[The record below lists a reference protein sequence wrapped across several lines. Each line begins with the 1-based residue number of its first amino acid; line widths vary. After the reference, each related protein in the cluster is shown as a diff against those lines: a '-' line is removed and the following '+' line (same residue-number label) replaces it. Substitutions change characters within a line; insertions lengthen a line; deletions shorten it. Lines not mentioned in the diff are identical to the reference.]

1 MSELTKKI
9 LLKVSKYFDEFMP
22 SLRILIL
29 KSNSNLYSRNS
40 CKTLSKAFIDDKINP
55 YDDLFQ
61 VQLKIHKFLASLKI
75 EFYFVKIFI
84 L

>member
-29 KSNSNLYSRNS
+29 KSNSNLYLRNS
-40 CKTLSKAFIDDKINP
+40 CKTKAFIDDKINP

-61 VQLKIHKFLASLKI
+61 VQLKIHIFLASR
-75 EFYFVKIFI
+75 V
-84 L
+84 